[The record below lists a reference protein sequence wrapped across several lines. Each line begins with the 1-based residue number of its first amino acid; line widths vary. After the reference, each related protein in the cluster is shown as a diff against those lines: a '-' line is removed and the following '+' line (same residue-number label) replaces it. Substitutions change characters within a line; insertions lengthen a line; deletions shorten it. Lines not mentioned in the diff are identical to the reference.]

1 MALFSNKQE
10 SNLRS
15 CIQMVEDVI
24 KTLGHDPD
32 ESRIETHDDMP
43 AWRVQKGSAFVTV
56 IIHSDG
62 KGDENQLQVSAA
74 VVRLDT
80 SVDRPRLFQRLLELN
95 ASSIKGA
102 AFGLRDSE
110 VVLVSERST
119 LDLDLSEVEDLVK
132 KIEEYADHYDDALVA
147 EFGGQIAGTTA
158 GSTAGT
164 TAGTTATAPAGKPAA
179 AVGKPPAN
187 PGKAPAPV
195 GKKS

>member
-56 IIHSDG
+56 LIVSDG
-62 KGDENQLQVSAA
+62 KGDENQLQVSAS
-74 VVRLDT
+74 VLRLDGK
-80 SVDRPRLFQRLLELN
+80 VDRARLFQRLLELN
-95 ASSIKGA
+95 AAKIKGA
-102 AFGLRDSE
+102 AFGLQGDD
-110 VVLVSERST
+110 VVLVAERST

-147 EFGGQIAGTTA
+147 EFGGQIAGHVAPTA
-158 GSTAGT
+158 A
-164 TAGTTATAPAGKPAA
+164 
-179 AVGKPPAN
+179 
-187 PGKAPAPV
+187 
-195 GKKS
+195 KKS

>member
-56 IIHSDG
+56 IIRSDG
-62 KGDENQLQVSAA
+62 KGDENQLQVSAE
-74 VVRLDT
+74 VVRLDGK
-80 SVDRPRLFQRLLELN
+80 VDRAKLFQRLLELN
-95 ASSIKGA
+95 ATTVKGA
-102 AFGLRDSE
+102 AFGLAGND
-110 VVLVSERST
+110 VILVAERST

-132 KIEEYADHYDDALVA
+132 KIEEYADHYDDALVG
-147 EFGGQIAGTTA
+147 EFGGSIAG
-158 GSTAGT
+158 
-164 TAGTTATAPAGKPAA
+164 
-179 AVGKPPAN
+179 
-187 PGKAPAPV
+187 KA
-195 GKKS
+195 

>member
-62 KGDENQLQVSAA
+62 KSDENQLQVSAEL
-74 VVRLDT
+74 VRLDAK
-80 SVDRPRLFQRLLELN
+80 VDRLRLYQRLLELN
-95 ASSIKGA
+95 ATAVKGA
-102 AFGLRDSE
+102 AFGLQNDH

-132 KIEEYADHYDDALVA
+132 KIEVYADHYDDTLVA
-147 EFGGQIAGTTA
+147 EFGGQLAG
-158 GSTAGT
+158 G
-164 TAGTTATAPAGKPAA
+164 
-179 AVGKPPAN
+179 AVS
-187 PGKAPAPV
+187 APAPAPRPAPSV
-195 GKKS
+195 RPAPTKK